1 MTAMDICWLVAM
13 TVVVLLGFAADIE
26 RWRIA
31 RETKK
36 IAEGTDEAVREIARL
51 AAERWALAERRI
63 ELADQRNARVND
75 VCDRL
80 SAIILRDAEGH
91 HES

>member
-1 MTAMDICWLVAM
+1 MTAIEIGYLVAM
-13 TVVVLLGFAADIE
+13 VIVVLLGFAADIE

-63 ELADQRNARVND
+63 ELSDQRNARVNELCD
-75 VCDRL
+75 VL
-80 SAIILRDAEGH
+80 LELRDETGRAQ
-91 HES
+91 